1 MYSVRENGGPV
12 QPVLVLSN
20 PVSFDVTLQVTD
32 SENSAMGKQTTKRWN
47 NIFEVASFQKYLV
60 LYSYFWIYTFID
72 IPSNL

>member
-32 SENSAMGKQTTKRWN
+32 SENSAMGKQTTIRW
-47 NIFEVASFQKYLV
+47 NIFEFSSFQKYLV
-60 LYSYFWIYTFID
+60 LVIFGFIL
-72 IPSNL
+72 S